1 MGAAVISVAHAQPE
15 FMFDFRNP
23 AHRAQMLEDGLE
35 FVATYPPGNNP
46 RWALYRVTSATP
58 RIYFPGAV
66 VPVDT
71 NDYYH
76 GIRICTAGGYYT
88 EESGQPGTGNAIIEL
103 RGNKVEY
110 GQTQSIDSEFGKYV
124 ASATPWGT
132 CQADGDKGGGFGT
145 MEPVDGIYVQVVP
158 FGTNTE
164 IPIDSV
170 IPLRMVAIGNGLN
183 TGNHAW
189 PPQICCEN
197 ELDCDVHPY
206 CGDGIRDPWEVC
218 DDGNN
223 VDGDG
228 CEADC
233 MSLGEPPDPTDP
245 PDGGDGG
252 EPPDPTDPPDGGSD
266 GGTEPPDPTDPSD
279 GGTEPP
285 NPSGN
290 PDGGVGEPPGTS
302 NPPGT
307 SEPAGVSVNGANDVP
322 ACQVSFGTPVSG
334 SPLAALF
341 ALVGV
346 VALRRRHHQ
355 A

>member
-1 MGAAVISVAHAQPE
+1 MGAAVIPVAHAQPE

-35 FVATYPPGNNP
+35 FVATYPAGSNP

-58 RIYFPGAV
+58 RIHFPGAV

-76 GIRICTAGGYYT
+76 GIRICTAGGYFTDEY
-88 EESGQPGTGNAIIEL
+88 GQVGTGNARIEL
-103 RGNKVEY
+103 RGNKVAE
-110 GQTQSIDSEFGKYV
+110 GQTQSVDSEFGRYV

-145 MEPVDGIYVQVVP
+145 AEPVDGIYVQVVP
-158 FGTNTE
+158 SGTNTE
-164 IPIDSV
+164 VPIDSI
-170 IPLRMVAIGNGLN
+170 IPLRMVGIGNGLYN
-183 TGNHAW
+183 GNHVW
-189 PPQICCEN
+189 PPQLCCEN
-197 ELDCDVHPY
+197 ELDCDVGAY
-206 CGDGIRDPWEVC
+206 CGDGIKAPWELC

-233 MSLGEPPDPTDP
+233 MSLGEPPNPTDP

-252 EPPDPTDPPDGGSD
+252 TEPPDPTDPPDGG
-266 GGTEPPDPTDPSD
+266 GND

-285 NPSGN
+285 NPSGD
-290 PDGGVGEPPGTS
+290 PDGGMGEPPGTS
-302 NPPGT
+302 NPPPGT
-307 SEPAGVSVNGANDVP
+307 SEPAGVSGNDANNVP
-322 ACQVSFGTPVSG
+322 SCRVSFGAPVSG
-334 SPLAALF
+334 SPLAVLVAM
-341 ALVGV
+341 VGV
-346 VALRRRHHQ
+346 AALRRRHNQ